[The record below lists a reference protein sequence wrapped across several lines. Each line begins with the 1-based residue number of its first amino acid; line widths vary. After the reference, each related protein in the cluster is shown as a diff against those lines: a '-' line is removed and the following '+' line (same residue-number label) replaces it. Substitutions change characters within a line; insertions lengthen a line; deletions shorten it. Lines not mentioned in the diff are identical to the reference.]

1 MTINTSQNQFAVRDM
16 PASERPRERLLTH
29 GAQVLSNAELLAIIL
44 RTGSSGEN
52 VIHLAERILNTCG
65 GLAGI
70 SQVSQGDLSQIT
82 GLGPS
87 KTTQIL
93 AVIELAKR
101 LMTLPGSERPLIS
114 RAEDAAQLVM
124 DMRYLLQEHV
134 RVILLDST
142 RHVIS
147 IPTIYIGTLNASVL
161 RVSEIFREAIT
172 RNSPCMIL
180 VHNHP
185 AGDPAPSPED
195 VELTRTLLTAGNLLD
210 VQLIDHIIVGQND
223 WISLKNMGVVFKS

>member
-1 MTINTSQNQFAVRDM
+1 M
-16 PASERPRERLLTH
+16 PASERPRERLLTY
-29 GAQVLSNAELLAIIL
+29 GSQALSNAELLAIIL
-44 RTGSSGEN
+44 RTGTAGEN
-52 VIHLAERILNTCG
+52 VIHLAERILNICG

-70 SQVSQGDLSQIT
+70 SQATHRDLSQIT
-82 GLGPS
+82 GLGPG

-93 AVIELAKR
+93 AVVELAKR
-101 LMTLPGSERPLIS
+101 LMTLPGNERPLIN

-124 DMRYLLQEHV
+124 DMRHLLQEHV
-134 RVILLDST
+134 RVILLDPT

-161 RVSEIFREAIT
+161 RVAEVFREAIA
-172 RNSPCMIL
+172 RNSPSMIL

-185 AGDPAPSPED
+185 SGDPDPSPED
-195 VELTRTLLTAGNLLD
+195 VELTRTLVTAGNLLD

-223 WISLKNMGVVFKS
+223 WVSLKNMGIVFRK